1 MSAIHLDLAHEFPEM
16 KDAIHALKTSDNHF
30 RRLFDEYESVAK
42 ELHRD
47 GAVMGDAQAEG
58 FKKRR
63 LELKD
68 QLYKALCAYEAR
80 KS

>member
-16 KDAIHALKTSDNHF
+16 KDAIHVLKTSDNHF

-42 ELHRD
+42 ELYRD
-47 GAVMGDAQAEG
+47 GAVMGDAQAEE

-63 LELKD
+63 LDLKD
-68 QLYKALCAYEAR
+68 QLYKSLCEYAAR